1 MARKQSL
8 AKTVE
13 RPVEIVGGDVS
24 NAGACIIVLLYM
36 LVVLVVS
43 LGVLIE
49 LYKDMLV
56 LRGVLNLYEQL
67 FSSFFLYV

>member
-1 MARKQSL
+1 MLQTMVL
-8 AKTVE
+8 
-13 RPVEIVGGDVS
+13 RPGTATHEHREPKVREV
-24 NAGACIIVLLYM
+24 LYM
-36 LVVLVVS
+36 LVVLVVY

-67 FSSFFLYV
+67 FSSFSCMFD